1 MIQQIAPAALHPAL
15 GDSILPGASERSRLR
30 PASHCSDGSN
40 HIQPELL
47 VALKDHVFVRALERK
62 CFAQLLH
69 GPKARRIAR
78 DVEMKNAPTIVGNE
92 EKQ

>member
-1 MIQQIAPAALHPAL
+1 
-15 GDSILPGASERSRLR
+15 
-30 PASHCSDGSN
+30 
-40 HIQPELL
+40 
-47 VALKDHVFVRALERK
+47 VRALERK